1 MRHPWSRYIVSVTII
16 FSLFSTLI
24 QIILNR
30 TADYRN
36 FFFFPSFELRKQRI
50 RRVREQRRST
60 GWISWKIEGICKKW
74 KLQALYSRSRSSS
87 NQEYEYRI
95 EREGFDLVSV
105 YICVSNWKR
114 RNVEWRALIFF
125 FFFFF
130 PYSNRLKGILK
141 NLRSNGL
148 SDYKVNQGD
157 FMLAGLKVDVGLLFN
172 QINVM
177 TDYNVTGT
185 LVDSFSIFGNG
196 NIR

>member
-1 MRHPWSRYIVSVTII
+1 M
-16 FSLFSTLI
+16 
-24 QIILNR
+24 LNW
-30 TADYRN
+30 TADCRKLFA
-36 FFFFPSFELRKQRI
+36 FFFFRSSELRKQRI
-50 RRVREQRRST
+50 RRIREQRRST
-60 GWISWKIEGICKKW
+60 GWISWKIEGIYKEW
-74 KLQALYSRSRSSS
+74 KPQAFHSRPRSSS
-87 NQEYEYRI
+87 NQEYEYRF

-105 YICVSNWKR
+105 YLRVSNWKR
-114 RNVEWRALIFF
+114 EMSNDKRWFLSSFLF
-125 FFFFF
+125 SC
-130 PYSNRLKGILK
+130 SNRLKGILK

-172 QINVM
+172 QISVM